1 MSLQLHEKDNGRKV
15 ARKFLGLARNAF
27 VSLAAWNKKE
37 REEGERT
44 KAYPLERA
52 CCSEVSTISR
62 LPPKSV
68 VRSKRESERNSH
80 ARKIRAHPV
89 RAFDATRLI
98 AISRSL
104 SLPNKE
110 VVAVLLARSDP
121 SIRTPTRL
129 ARFTSLRLNNFAT
142 VLRARRD
149 KSREIAN

>member
-1 MSLQLHEKDNGRKV
+1 MHSCLLLRE
-15 ARKFLGLARNAF
+15 
-27 VSLAAWNKKE
+27 KKE
-37 REEGERT
+37 RREREQRHI
-44 KAYPLERA
+44 LWRGHV
-52 CCSEVSTISR
+52 EVSTISR

-68 VRSKRESERNSH
+68 VRSKRESERNNH
-80 ARKIRAHPV
+80 ARKIRARPV

-110 VVAVLLARSDP
+110 VAVVLLARSDP